1 MDTASDLDLW
11 TRAQRGDPQAF
22 GDLFH
27 RHATAV
33 YTHVFR
39 RTASWE
45 RAEDAVSVVFL
56 ETWRLRS
63 TVTLDDRGT
72 LLPWLLGVANNVVRR
87 QYRTRLRHARLLA
100 KLPRPEDVGDH
111 ADLVD
116 QRLEDQQRMRRTL
129 DAMSSLSVGE
139 QEVLALC
146 VWAELTYEQA
156 AVAMSIPV
164 GTVRSRLSRARAKL
178 KTTLD
183 HTAPATAAEEESP

>member
-1 MDTASDLDLW
+1 
-11 TRAQRGDPQAF
+11 
-22 GDLFH
+22 
-27 RHATAV
+27 
-33 YTHVFR
+33 
-39 RTASWE
+39 
-45 RAEDAVSVVFL
+45 
-56 ETWRLRS
+56 
-63 TVTLDDRGT
+63 
-72 LLPWLLGVANNVVRR
+72 
-87 QYRTRLRHARLLA
+87 
-100 KLPRPEDVGDH
+100 
-111 ADLVD
+111 
-116 QRLEDQQRMRRTL
+116 MRRTL